1 MNTQLDAA
9 HAAVPDIAEHF
20 VRKQRVEELLSTLPA
35 VDAPEIEAQRVAD
48 EAVAEYIV
56 SGAWPTDVED
66 RAQAAYA
73 RAVGAHA
80 VRTKLLVM
88 NRTYVDGSALRG
100 LREAFRTEILAA
112 LGTQLAELLAE
123 AKKHVG
129 ALGAVRTADDA
140 LTAGGATA
148 EAFIKLRPLVAVLA
162 GIREAQWSAIS
173 QGEITG
179 PTSRYARAKA
189 SGFGDVQGINDDT
202 PTEQLEAMKSQR
214 YTLGHL
220 VWLAQMNGPAYVPES
235 VDDVMS
241 AQDAFDGRHSV
252 SDGVRPVD
260 ISPTVTPHAKFQ
272 QPTEARSTY
281 ERERVARDRARRGR

>member
-1 MNTQLDAA
+1 MNAQLDAA

-56 SGAWPTDVED
+56 SGAWPADVEE

-80 VRTKLLVM
+80 VRAKLLAM
-88 NRTYVDGSALRG
+88 NRTYVDGSTLRG

-112 LGTQLAELLAE
+112 LGTQLADLLAE
-123 AKKHVG
+123 AEKHVG
-129 ALGAVRTADDA
+129 ALGATRTADEA

-148 EAFIKLRPLVAVLA
+148 EAYTKLRPLVAVLA
-162 GIREAQWSAIS
+162 GIREAQWSALS

-179 PTSRYARAKA
+179 PTSLHARAKV
-189 SGFGDVQGINDDT
+189 SGHGDVQGINDDT
-202 PTEQLEAMKSQR
+202 PAHQIDVMKSQA
-214 YTLGHL
+214 YDLDHL
-220 VWLAQMNGPAYVPES
+220 VWITQMGTAYIPES
-235 VDDVMS
+235 VDDVMA

-260 ISPTVTPHAKFQ
+260 ISPMVVPNRPVA
-272 QPTEARSTY
+272 QPANPRSTY
-281 ERERVARDRARRGR
+281 ESERVAKSRAQRSY